1 MLLRSGF
8 FLALLRVDD
17 SRPRQTDKTMMRL
30 SLPIST
36 GKCVLLFT
44 GLLAA
49 YVYAQECPLDTKS
62 PPFIRPMIMQN
73 GKVLEPFEDM
83 AMEEVMGCCASDR
96 ERLLP
101 QVIGKMPQMTTEQT
115 LQVLYAAKQA
125 WNGGSGTWP
134 QMPLSERVA
143 AVDKFLVEL
152 KKQREH
158 IVTVLMWEIGK
169 NYKDAASE
177 FDRTVQFAEEV
188 MDIVKTDQ
196 EFLSASWQSIGSTRA
211 FVRRAAIGILLCL
224 GPYNYPLN
232 ETYATLIPALLMGNI
247 VLLKIPTIGGLS
259 HLLTSKCTFELC
271 LLSLTII
278 SIL

>member
-1 MLLRSGF
+1 
-8 FLALLRVDD
+8 
-17 SRPRQTDKTMMRL
+17 
-30 SLPIST
+30 
-36 GKCVLLFT
+36 
-44 GLLAA
+44 
-49 YVYAQECPLDTKS
+49 
-62 PPFIRPMIMQN
+62 
-73 GKVLEPFEDM
+73 
-83 AMEEVMGCCASDR
+83 
-96 ERLLP
+96 
-101 QVIGKMPQMTTEQT
+101 
-115 LQVLYAAKQA
+115 
-125 WNGGSGTWP
+125 
-134 QMPLSERVA
+134 
-143 AVDKFLVEL
+143 
-152 KKQREH
+152 
-158 IVTVLMWEIGK
+158 MWEIGK

-188 MDIVKTDQ
+188 MDVVKSDQ

-271 LLSLTII
+271 LLSHTII

>member
-1 MLLRSGF
+1 
-8 FLALLRVDD
+8 
-17 SRPRQTDKTMMRL
+17 MRL
-30 SLPIST
+30 TIST
-36 GKCVLLFT
+36 GTCLLLFT
-44 GLLAA
+44 ALFAG
-49 YVYAQECPLDTKS
+49 YAQECPVDTNS
-62 PPFIRPMIMQN
+62 PPFINPIIMQN

-83 AMEEVMGCCASDR
+83 ATEEVIGCCASDS

-115 LQVLYAAKQA
+115 LQVLDAAKQA

-143 AVDKFLVEL
+143 TIDKFLVEL
-152 KKQREH
+152 EKQRED
-158 IVTVLMWEIGK
+158 IVKLLMWEIGK

-177 FDRTVQFAEEV
+177 FDRTIQFAHQV
-188 MDIVKTDQ
+188 MDVVKTD
-196 EFLSASWQSIGSTRA
+196 EDFLAASWQSIESTRA

-259 HLLTSKCTFELC
+259 HLLTSKCKF
-271 LLSLTII
+271 
-278 SIL
+278 